1 MERRK
6 ENEFPELVAHTL
18 PQLLRKIPVGET
30 RRVGEGMNP
39 VSVRRA
45 CSDLK
50 KEGLMFV
57 TSTKLGLMTVTR
69 LT

>member
-1 MERRK
+1 MQCRK
-6 ENEFPELVAHTL
+6 DSEIPVLVAHTL
-18 PQLLRKIPVGET
+18 PQLLRNMSVGET
-30 RRVGEGMNP
+30 RRVGEEMNP

-50 KEGLMFV
+50 KEGLRFA

-69 LT
+69 LI